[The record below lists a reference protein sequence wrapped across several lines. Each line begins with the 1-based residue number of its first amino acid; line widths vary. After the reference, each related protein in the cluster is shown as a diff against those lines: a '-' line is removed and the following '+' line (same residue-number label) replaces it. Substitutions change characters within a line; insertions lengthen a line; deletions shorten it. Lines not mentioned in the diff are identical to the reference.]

1 MQRRWISLCASR
13 EGRLP
18 QSTWGPSRNH
28 SAKGRRNEHRGDWSV
43 TRRKDAGSSSRAP
56 DEALAKLSRF
66 RLPKAEVVPTSLNQ
80 LLTVW
85 KI

>member
-1 MQRRWISLCASR
+1 MNIVATGLSP
-13 EGRLP
+13 G
-18 QSTWGPSRNH
+18 
-28 SAKGRRNEHRGDWSV
+28 
-43 TRRKDAGSSSRAP
+43 GSSSRAP